1 MNKNNTTRREKRARR
16 RVKVRAKIS
25 GTADRPRLAV
35 HRSLLNIFAQLID
48 DTTGKTLLS
57 VHSKKNDTK
66 ADVGERKG
74 KTAAAYLVGL
84 ELGKQAKDKKI
95 VKVVF
100 DRAGFQYHG
109 RVKALADGA
118 REGGLEF

>member
-25 GTADRPRLAV
+25 GTTERPRLAV

-57 VHSKKNDTK
+57 VHGKKIDTK

-74 KTAAAYLVGL
+74 KTAVAYLVGK
-84 ELGKQAKDKKI
+84 ELAEQAKTKKI

>member
-25 GTADRPRLAV
+25 GTTERPRLAV
-35 HRSLLNIFAQLID
+35 HRSLLNVFAQLID

-57 VHSKKNDTK
+57 VHGKKIDTK
-66 ADVGERKG
+66 ADAGERKG
-74 KTAAAYLVGL
+74 KTAVAYLVGK
-84 ELGKQAKDKKI
+84 ELAEQAKTKKI

>member
-84 ELGKQAKDKKI
+84 ELAKQAKDKKI

>member
-1 MNKNNTTRREKRARR
+1 MNKKNTTRREKRARR

-57 VHSKKNDTK
+57 VHSKKIDKK
-66 ADVGERKG
+66 ADAGERKG
-74 KTAAAYLVGL
+74 KTAIAYLVGK
-84 ELGKQAKDKKI
+84 ELATQAKDKKI

-100 DRAGFQYHG
+100 DRAGFQYQG
-109 RVKALADGA
+109 RVQALADGA

>member
-25 GTADRPRLAV
+25 GTAERPRLAV

-48 DTTGKTLLS
+48 DTTGKTIVS
-57 VHSKKNDTK
+57 VHGKKIDKK

-74 KTAAAYLVGL
+74 KTAVAYLVGK
-84 ELGKQAKDKKI
+84 ELAELAKAKKI